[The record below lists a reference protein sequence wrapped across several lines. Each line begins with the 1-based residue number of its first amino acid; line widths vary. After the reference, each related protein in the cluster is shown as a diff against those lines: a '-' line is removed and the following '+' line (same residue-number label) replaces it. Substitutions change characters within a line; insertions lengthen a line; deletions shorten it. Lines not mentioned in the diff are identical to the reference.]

1 MNFSDGHWK
10 GPILDNH
17 FHLDK
22 SGRYLD
28 AALDFKRAGGTDLVL
43 VHKPDFNNLPLNKDQ
58 IRSSYE
64 GTIQIANSVRIEHE
78 LNVRVVL
85 GPHPA
90 AWFHQSAEL
99 GHEMAGELHLSS
111 VEMAIEF
118 CDEQLAVGVGEVGR
132 PHWDV
137 GDEVMQNADELLI
150 EILGMCKVANV
161 PVQLHLDANGEKTNR
176 EISRICDIVGFPRFG
191 AIHHHADG
199 NVSKQFTH
207 GLTSSVI
214 MGKNSINEISKSIW
228 NNEGG
233 FLLETDYMDDPLR
246 PGAVLGPKTVPKRT
260 QQLASSLIGM
270 GIDVES
276 AISAIHIDLPN
287 ALYGEYE

>member
-64 GTIQIANSVRIEHE
+64 GTIQIANSVR
-78 LNVRVVL
+78 
-85 GPHPA
+85 
-90 AWFHQSAEL
+90 
-99 GHEMAGELHLSS
+99 